1 MRAKRRL
8 IGTAALAAAG
18 LLVAA
23 CSSSSSSAPAS
34 SGATGTASASA
45 AAASSGSSQVTI
57 GVDLTYNNPAFWAAY
72 INYEQQY
79 ASQMHIKLL
88 GPLLAAANAS
98 LQNQQIENL
107 VNEGA
112 QAIIVNPETATS
124 LGPAISYAAA
134 HHVQLVSV
142 DTIVGA
148 GHVYMVVRASNTLYG
163 QDACA
168 YIANSV
174 KSGYVLDLEGDL
186 TSSNGA
192 DRTNAFDSCMA
203 ANDPGVKLLKDPT
216 VWTDATAVTDAQDA
230 VNAYGSQLKAIY
242 SQWSSPD
249 TGILPLLKSKGLTNT
264 IVVSDDGVP
273 FEMCDIGNG
282 SGTASPSRTTP
293 PRASSSR
300 PPSPA
305 AARPPCRTSR
315 TTGTPTSPTR
325 SSRRS
330 SPRPPPSCRSRA
342 RSTACP
348 PRSRRPRSRTRTCGA
363 TCTARPTAASAPHRP
378 RPNVSRWPAS
388 SRAPATRTDI
398 SNDFQRPGAR
408 RGDRHREAFRH
419 HPRPARRQPVD
430 QGRTVPRAGRPQRRG
445 QVDARLDPV
454 RPRRAGRRDRGVRR

>member
-23 CSSSSSSAPAS
+23 CSSSSSSSPSATAS
-34 SGATGTASASA
+34 NSATGTASASA
-45 AAASSGSSQVTI
+45 AATSSSSGQVTI
-57 GVDLTYNNPAFWAAY
+57 GVDLTYNNTAFWAAY
-72 INYEQQY
+72 INYEQQF

-124 LGPAISYAAA
+124 LGPAITYATA

-142 DTIVGA
+142 DTIVGV

-168 YIANSV
+168 YIANNV

-203 ANDPGVKLLKDPT
+203 ANDPGVKVLKDPT

-264 IVVSDDGVP
+264 IVISDDGVP

-282 SGTASPSRTTP
+282 SVTASQSQ
-293 PRASSSR
+293 
-300 PPSPA
+300 PA
-305 AARPPCRTSR
+305 NLYAQYALTYAEDAAKGVTLAAGQPGGGAPTLQNVSYDGDSNLADPIVAPFV
-315 TTGTPTSPTR
+315 TKTATMLSLTSPVDGLPASFTT
-325 SSRRS
+325 
-330 SPRPPPSCRSRA
+330 
-342 RSTACP
+342 TAVSDSDLWGNVYGQAHGGVC
-348 PRSRRPRSRTRTCGA
+348 
-363 TCTARPTAASAPHRP
+363 AASA
-378 RPNVSRWPAS
+378 S
-388 SRAPATRTDI
+388 S
-398 SNDFQRPGAR
+398 
-408 RGDRHREAFRH
+408 
-419 HPRPARRQPVD
+419 
-430 QGRTVPRAGRPQRRG
+430 
-445 QVDARLDPV
+445 
-454 RPRRAGRRDRGVRR
+454 

>member
-23 CSSSSSSAPAS
+23 CSSSSSSSAPAAS
-34 SGATGTASASA
+34 SSASGTASASA
-45 AAASSGSSQVTI
+45 AATSSGSGQVTI
-57 GVDLTYNNPAFWAAY
+57 GVDLTYNNTAFWAAY

-124 LGPAISYAAA
+124 LGPAISYATA

-168 YIANSV
+168 YIANNV

-249 TGILPLLKSKGLTNT
+249 TGILPLLKSKGLSKT
-264 IVVSDDGVP
+264 IVISDDGVP

-282 SGTASPSRTTP
+282 SVTASQSQ
-293 PRASSSR
+293 
-300 PPSPA
+300 PA
-305 AARPPCRTSR
+305 NLYAQYALTYAEDAAKGVTLSAGQPGGGAPELQNVSYDGDSNLADPIVAPFVTKTATKLSL
-315 TTGTPTSPTR
+315 TSPVDGLPASFTTT
-325 SSRRS
+325 SVSDS
-330 SPRPPPSCRSRA
+330 DLWGNVYGQAHGGVC
-342 RSTACP
+342 
-348 PRSRRPRSRTRTCGA
+348 
-363 TCTARPTAASAPHRP
+363 AASA
-378 RPNVSRWPAS
+378 S
-388 SRAPATRTDI
+388 S
-398 SNDFQRPGAR
+398 
-408 RGDRHREAFRH
+408 
-419 HPRPARRQPVD
+419 
-430 QGRTVPRAGRPQRRG
+430 
-445 QVDARLDPV
+445 
-454 RPRRAGRRDRGVRR
+454 